1 MLTEQCKDKVYFSKW
16 LQKDYPDLY
25 NEVTSILD
33 ANSVAHGILESTA
46 DYWCR
51 DYMPIQWGYR
61 QYAQF
66 VYDPDYV
73 EDKKYLTDTDK
84 VLTKVKESID
94 VLNKSPLVIDGGNM
108 VFCRGGK
115 HPDYTDYV
123 VMTDKVMK
131 ENPRFSQEEIE
142 QRIQEALIREG
153 YSNSSLQIVWLPWNE
168 DKKDRCGHTDG
179 ILHYVGISKEG
190 KPIVL
195 VNLEI
200 YDNERAEDMRNA
212 LSKYFELIDLELSGY
227 DVDYSWAYINMLQTR
242 DVIIVPGI
250 GDEVTDKEALIKIKE
265 LLPQYEG
272 RIYQVQVKKL
282 IDGHPGKDD
291 GDGALNCCTWTIS
304 NEMSSVPRTEVNIA
318 RYESLVEKAK
328 KNEDSLSS
336 EEINFLGNYDP
347 IGLDNLSPSLAKSY
361 WGF

>member
-1 MLTEQCKDKVYFSKW
+1 
-16 LQKDYPDLY
+16 
-25 NEVTSILD
+25 
-33 ANSVAHGILESTA
+33 
-46 DYWCR
+46 
-51 DYMPIQWGYR
+51 
-61 QYAQF
+61 
-66 VYDPDYV
+66 
-73 EDKKYLTDTDK
+73 
-84 VLTKVKESID
+84 
-94 VLNKSPLVIDGGNM
+94 LNIDGGNM

-131 ENPRFSQEEIE
+131 ENPSFSQEEIE

-168 DKKDRCGHTDG
+168 DEEDKCGHTDG

-190 KPIVL
+190 KPVVL

-200 YDNERAEDMRNA
+200 YDDKRAEGMRNA
-212 LSKYFELIDLELSGY
+212 LSEHFDIIDLKLSRY
-227 DVDYSWAYINMLQTR
+227 YEKYSWAYINMLQTR

-272 RIYQVQVKKL
+272 RIYQVQVKEL
-282 IDGHPGKDD
+282 IDGHPGKDN
-291 GDGALNCCTWTIS
+291 GGGALNCCTWTIS